1 MILITIIIPV
11 YKIKE
16 ADFRTCIESVRNQ
29 TLDAIEIILVDDGSP
44 DDCPHICDDYAKKDR
59 RIQVIHQKNQ
69 GVSAARNRGLQAAS
83 GQFVTFVDADDW
95 CEPELCEKVFEYATK
110 NNSDI
115 LIFSAIQEARW
126 TKCYHIWPSNI
137 PLFTKAQ
144 KERLIEICILPRNF
158 NDGIIISTW
167 SKVYKREFILQNSIL
182 YNPKILLGEDNL
194 FNLECLLK
202 ATNISY
208 LNKCFYHYRQ
218 QNENQTTN
226 RYHPKFHK
234 DTDSLINHLSQ
245 ILYKNKINE
254 KYELLLSTR
263 AIALV
268 LEYVLPQEFLHPD
281 NPKPLKQILKEI
293 SLFLQSPHSNIFCK
307 SYLPQYF
314 SLSKK
319 IGIILCRHQII
330 WSFRLIWLKWIIQKK
345 AGMWRY

>member
-1 MILITIIIPV
+1 MIPITIIIPV
-11 YKIKE
+11 YKVKE
-16 ADFRTCIESVRNQ
+16 ADFRTCIESIRDQ
-29 TLDAIEIILVDDGSP
+29 TLHDIEIILVNDGSP
-44 DDCPHICDDYAKKDR
+44 DECPHICDDYAKKDK

-69 GVSAARNRGLQAAS
+69 GVSVARNVGIQVAS
-83 GQFVTFVDADDW
+83 GEYITFVDADDW
-95 CEPELCEKVFEYATK
+95 CEPQMCEEIFAYATE

-126 TKCYHIWPSNI
+126 TKYYHIWPSNI
-137 PLFTKAQ
+137 PLFTEAQ

-167 SKVYKREFILQNSIL
+167 SKVYKREFLLQNSIL
-182 YNPKILLGEDNL
+182 YNPQIILGEDNL
-194 FNLECLLK
+194 FNLECLLR
-202 ATNISY
+202 ATHISY

-218 QNENQTTN
+218 QNENQTTT
-226 RYHPKFHK
+226 RYHPNFHQN
-234 DTDSLINHLSQ
+234 TDLLINHLSQ
-245 ILYKNKINE
+245 TLNKNKTRE

-293 SLFLQSPHSNIFCK
+293 SLFLQSSHSNIFCK

-330 WSFRLIWLKWIIQKK
+330 WSFRLIWLKWMIQKK